1 VTDAPYTDDDLRTE
15 AARQLA
21 TAGEDPDFTGISEQ
35 MEGAWIASTIVD
47 PDPQTGTERITGTTW
62 DQLGEDDYDAAQRA
76 IDDLIGGAADTSE
89 WAVNLGAD
97 GLEPDERQFEV
108 NAGDKV
114 IARVHFAFDP
124 DMADD
129 MRTALVT
136 GLSDALAAHL

>member
-1 VTDAPYTDDDLRTE
+1 VTDLPYTDADLRHE
-15 AARQLA
+15 AASQHRDLTRDHDFMGVGESME
-21 TAGEDPDFTGISEQ
+21 TAAILSSGKQ
-35 MEGAWIASTIVD
+35 WGASLDGPGFLTAH
-47 PDPQTGTERITGTTW
+47 E
-62 DQLGEDDYDAAQRA
+62 A
-76 IDDLIGGAADTSE
+76 IDQYVRDAADTSE

-136 GLSDALAAHL
+136 GLSDALAALL

>member
-1 VTDAPYTDDDLRTE
+1 VTDLPYTDDDLRVE
-15 AARQLA
+15 AAICLLA
-21 TAGEDPDFTGISEQ
+21 LSTAPAVPDILRWLTGAYVESLRNADRSGQ
-35 MEGAWIASTIVD
+35 
-47 PDPQTGTERITGTTW
+47 TW
-62 DQLGEDDYDAAQRA
+62 DDILDSAGLADVARKVHDLA
-76 IDDLIGGAADTSE
+76 IAAADVSR
-89 WAVNLGAD
+89 WAVQLGAD

-108 NAGDKV
+108 KAGDKV